1 MVLLA
6 LQLAS
11 SYAQEGLQ
19 FGFGKSSKLT
29 L

>member
-19 FGFGKSSKLT
+19 FGFGKSSKLA